1 MPSLPMSQGCQWDKT
16 MQVEMCGESK
26 ERRANVFLLSLWLHF
41 TLCGYVTME
50 VTVEELVFLG

>member
-1 MPSLPMSQGCQWDKT
+1 